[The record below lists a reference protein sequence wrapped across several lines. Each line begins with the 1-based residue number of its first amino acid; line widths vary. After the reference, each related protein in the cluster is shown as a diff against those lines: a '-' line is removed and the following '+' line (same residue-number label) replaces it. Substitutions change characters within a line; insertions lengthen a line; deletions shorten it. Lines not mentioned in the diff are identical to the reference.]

1 MSAVRHAVAL
11 NWAQLVMASTGRTVA
26 LSMMAATMT
35 AAEAVK
41 ATERILLLASDVV
54 LSLALLVG
62 CG

>member
-1 MSAVRHAVAL
+1 MG
-11 NWAQLVMASTGRTVA
+11 MASTGRTVA